1 MSRHCILIV
10 VSVIL
15 GVAIVGC
22 LEPSVNLAKENKAQT
37 ANLVFRIA
45 LNQRIYQDSAWGDPP
60 QMAIWLQNQVD
71 NSIRSVMVTYRTAG
85 CDWDGKV
92 ECAVALPYWVG
103 FYGRESGMTG
113 PPTFEQ
119 PAPDAV
125 TYATPTAWLTINTN
139 VLEGSKWLY
148 FIEVNVSGDFNVD
161 FPYLSNEGHSDRY
174 GNGQPSIVYRGN
186 IEAVDGAVSKPA
198 ILGRTD
204 QHKPVSEI
212 IKDMSGITTA
222 LNLLDSIK
230 VSCLISPSVRLEEN
244 GL

>member
-1 MSRHCILIV
+1 MKRHSFLIV

-15 GVAIVGC
+15 GAALVGC
-22 LEPSVNLAKENKAQT
+22 FESSVDRAQEKKRT
-37 ANLVFRIA
+37 VNLVFQIV

-60 QMAIWLQNQVD
+60 QMAIWLQNQTD
-71 NSIRSVMVTYRTAG
+71 NSIRTVMVTYRTAG

-92 ECAVALPYWVG
+92 ECVVSLPYWVG
-103 FYGRESGMTG
+103 FYNRETDTTG
-113 PPTFEQ
+113 PPTFEK

-125 TYATPTAWLTINTN
+125 TFATPTNLLTVHMN
-139 VLEGSKWLY
+139 VPEGSQWIY

-161 FPYLSNEGHSDRY
+161 FPALSDEGYSDRY

-186 IEAVDGAVSKPA
+186 IKAVKGMVSKPV

-212 IKDMSGITTA
+212 IEDMSGITTA
-222 LNLLDSIK
+222 LNLLDSITAI
-230 VSCLISPSVRLEEN
+230 CLISPSVRLAEN